1 MMLMSLLNGLLCKIA
16 NPIFLHL
23 KVVTEEVNIDAYP
36 AWLLF
41 LSSAEKTKRACKL
54 QLPRQLV

>member
-1 MMLMSLLNGLLCKIA
+1 MEK
-16 NPIFLHL
+16 

-41 LSSAEKTKRACKL
+41 LSSMEKTKHARKL